1 MEILVIG
8 GTRNVGH
15 LLTLEL
21 LKQGHHVTVFNRGR
35 TPDEL
40 PAEVQRLHGDRS
52 DPRALSQA
60 LLERSFDAVVD
71 MALYNAADA
80 KVIVDLLDE
89 RVGHYLFLSTGQV
102 YLVREE
108 SPRPFAESVFENLVL
123 PAPPSGTR
131 DHDEWLYGV
140 NKSKAEEIL
149 IQAWQTRH
157 FPFTTLRL
165 PMVNS
170 ERDHF
175 HRVYNYLLRIRDGG
189 PILLPDGEHLRLRH
203 VYVGDVIQ
211 AILRLIQ
218 TGIGKGCAYNIS
230 QDETL
235 SIDAFLL
242 LLAEIAGYT
251 LQLKRVPR
259 AALDQLQLLPA
270 CSPFSDPW
278 MSELDNRRSKL
289 ELGMQYTPLPVY
301 VRKLVEHYEAS
312 SIPVPEG
319 YRRRSEE
326 IELADGG

>member
-15 LLTLEL
+15 LLTLEF

-60 LLERSFDAVVD
+60 LLERSFDVVVD

-80 KVIVDLLDE
+80 KVIVDLLE
-89 RVGHYLFLSTGQV
+89 GRVGHYLFLSTGQV

-108 SPRPFAESVFENLVL
+108 SPRPFAESVFEKPVL

-140 NKSKAEEIL
+140 NKGEAEEIL
-149 IQAWQTRH
+149 IRSWQDRR

-175 HRVYNYLLRIRDGG
+175 HRVYGYLLRMKDGG
-189 PILLPDGEHLRLRH
+189 PILLPDAEHLPLRH
-203 VYVGDVIQ
+203 VYGGDVIQ
-211 AILRLIQ
+211 AIVRIVQ
-218 TGIGKGCAYNIS
+218 TGVGKGSVYNIS

-235 SIDAFLL
+235 SIDAFLR

-251 LQLKRVPR
+251 FQLKRVTR
-259 AALDQLQLLPA
+259 ATLENLQLLPD
-270 CSPFSDPW
+270 CSPFSDLW

-289 ELGMQYTPLPVY
+289 ELEMQYTPLPVY
-301 VRKLVEHYEAS
+301 LRKLVKYYEGS
-312 SIPVPEG
+312 STPVPEG
-319 YRRRSEE
+319 YRRRDEE
-326 IELADGG
+326 LRLADAT